1 VWSVPA
7 LGHASRLRRPPRDTI
22 ASAGG
27 AAVFSCSLGITTVA
41 LPLLALRT
49 GYSPVEVGVL
59 TAVSA
64 IAQMATRLLLGAAM
78 RLVGDWVLVLAAGT
92 TLCLSNGL
100 VVASAALVP
109 FALAELLQGIAR
121 ACFWTGSQ
129 THVVR
134 GDASAVGALATINFV
149 SSLGLLAGPVLAG
162 LLVEHS
168 PRTALAVGSAIA
180 AGAIVPALA
189 LDRLPPFRPP
199 AERLPGRIWR
209 RSGVDVGCWAG
220 VTAGSWRGLLSS
232 YVPVALDAARQPA
245 STIGVLVSVAN
256 GASVV
261 GSALVARVRGRWVA
275 RSVMLG
281 TLAAGGGI
289 GLVALAAGAWWAA
302 AALLAV
308 SGLGA
313 GALQTIGPAI
323 ATESVHPE
331 ERGEAIAA
339 AGTFR
344 AAALFAAPLTVAS
357 TVAVIPLAA
366 AMGLA
371 CALITV
377 SAAFVRVQFRAFSRL
392 GGPP

>member
-1 VWSVPA
+1 VWSVA
-7 LGHASRLRRPPRDTI
+7 AWRRPSRDTI
-22 ASAGG
+22 AAAGG
-27 AAVFSCSLGITTVA
+27 AAVFSCSLGIASVA
-41 LPLLALRT
+41 LPLLALRS
-49 GYSPVEVGVL
+49 GYSPAEVGVL
-59 TAVSA
+59 TAISA
-64 IAQMATRLLLGAAM
+64 IAQMATRLVLGAAM
-78 RLVGDWVLVLAAGT
+78 RLVGDWVLVVAAAA
-92 TLCLSNGL
+92 CLSISNGL
-100 VVASAALVP
+100 VVASTALVP
-109 FALAELLQGIAR
+109 FALAELMQGVAR

-134 GDASAVGALATINFV
+134 GDTPAVGALATINFV

-162 LLVEHS
+162 VLVEHS
-168 PRTALAVGSAIA
+168 PRTALGVGAAVAGMAIA
-180 AGAIVPALA
+180 PALT

-199 AERLPGRIWR
+199 PERSPARIWR
-209 RSGVDVGCWAG
+209 RPGVDVGCWAG
-220 VTAGSWRGLLSS
+220 VSAGAWRGLLSS

-261 GSALVARVRGRWVA
+261 GSALVGRVRGRWVA
-275 RSVMLG
+275 RSFVLG
-281 TLAAGGGI
+281 TLATGAAT
-289 GLVALAAGAWWAA
+289 GLVALAAEAWWAA

-323 ATESVHPE
+323 ATDSVHPE

-344 AAALFAAPLTVAS
+344 AAALFAAPLAVAGAI
-357 TVAVIPLAA
+357 AVIPLTV
-366 AMGLA
+366 AMGLTG
-371 CALITV
+371 ALIAA
-377 SAAFVRVQFRAFSRL
+377 SAGLVRVRSPVLSKR

>member
-1 VWSVPA
+1 
-7 LGHASRLRRPPRDTI
+7 LRRASRFRRPPRDTV

-27 AAVFSCSLGITTVA
+27 AAVFSCSLGIATVA

-49 GYSPVEVGVL
+49 GYSPAQVGVL

-64 IAQMATRLLLGAAM
+64 IAQMATRLVLGAAM
-78 RLVGDWVLVLAAGT
+78 RLVGDWVLIVAAGAA
-92 TLCLSNGL
+92 LCLSNGL

-109 FALAELLQGIAR
+109 FALAELLQGVAR

-134 GDASAVGALATINFV
+134 GSGRSVGALATINFI

-168 PRTALAVGSAIA
+168 PRTALGVGSAIA
-180 AGAIVPALA
+180 AAAMVPALA

-199 AERLPGRIWR
+199 VERSPGRIWR

-220 VTAGSWRGLLSS
+220 VSAGAWRGLLSS

-261 GSALVARVRGRWVA
+261 GSALVARVHGRWVV
-275 RSVMLG
+275 RSFVLG
-281 TLAAGGGI
+281 TLATGVAT
-289 GLVALAAGAWWAA
+289 GLVALAAEAWWAA

-323 ATESVHPE
+323 ATDSVHPE
-331 ERGEAIAA
+331 ERGDAIAA

-344 AAALFAAPLTVAS
+344 AAALFAAPLTVAGA
-357 TVAVIPLAA
+357 VAVIPLAV

-371 CALITV
+371 GALITA
-377 SAAFVRVQFRAFSRL
+377 SAAVVHVRFPAFSRP

>member
-1 VWSVPA
+1 MWSVPT
-7 LGHASRLRRPPRDTI
+7 LRRPPRDTV

-27 AAVFSCSLGITTVA
+27 AAVFSCSLGIASVA
-41 LPLLALRT
+41 LPLLALGS
-49 GYSPVEVGVL
+49 GYSAVEVGVL
-59 TAVSA
+59 TAISA
-64 IAQMATRLLLGAAM
+64 IAQMATRLVLGAAM
-78 RLVGDWVLVLAAGT
+78 RLVGDWVLVVAAAA

-109 FALAELLQGIAR
+109 FAVAEMLQGIAR

-134 GDASAVGALATINFV
+134 GDSPAVGALATINFV

-162 LLVEHS
+162 VLVEHS
-168 PRTALAVGSAIA
+168 PRTALAAGAAIA
-180 AGAIVPALA
+180 GIATLPALA

-199 AERLPGRIWR
+199 PERTPGRIWR
-209 RSGVDVGCWAG
+209 RPGVDVGCWAG
-220 VTAGSWRGLLSS
+220 VSAGAWRGLLSS
-232 YVPVALDAARQPA
+232 YVPVVLDAARQSA
-245 STIGVLVSVAN
+245 ATIGVLVSVAN

-261 GSALVARVRGRWVA
+261 GSVLVGRVRDGWMV
-275 RSVMLG
+275 RSFLLG
-281 TLAAGGGI
+281 SLATGAAI
-289 GLVALAAGAWWAA
+289 GLVAPVAGTWWAA

-313 GALQTIGPAI
+313 GALQTVGPAL
-323 ATESVHPE
+323 ATDSVHPD
-331 ERGEAIAA
+331 ERGDAIAA

-344 AAALFAAPLTVAS
+344 AAALFAAPLAVAGA
-357 TVAVIPLAA
+357 VALIPVGV

-371 CALITV
+371 GALI
-377 SAAFVRVQFRAFSRL
+377 AATAALVHRSPALSGT